1 MLGDTL
7 AYAQDPAPGGE
18 APAILQ
24 FGPLVIILGL
34 AYVLLIRPQRQQ
46 ERTHRTMLANLKR
59 NDEVM
64 TSGGIYGRVVALTE
78 GVVTLEIAPS
88 VQIRVERNQIKTLAR
103 QTAGEDKER
112 RRDREREKDR
122 EKGRP

>member
-1 MLGDTL
+1 MLGEI
-7 AYAQDPAPGGE
+7 AYAQVPTPSGE

-46 ERTHRTMLANLKR
+46 EREHRTMLSNLKR

-64 TSGGIYGRVVALTE
+64 TSGGIFGRVVTLTE
-78 GVVTLEIAPS
+78 GVVTLEIAPN
-88 VQIRVERNQIKTLAR
+88 VQIRVERGQVKTLAKPVG
-103 QTAGEDKER
+103 GEDKER
-112 RRDREREKDR
+112 RRDRDR
-122 EKGRP
+122 EKGKS